1 MISTSNYRQYF
12 TVFCALFAS
21 KGIVCAQTENNQS
34 KKYNVLFIASDD
46 LNSDMH
52 CYGDPLVKTPNLDRL
67 VNMGV
72 RFDRAYNQCPLS
84 NPSRAS
90 LLTGYRPDKT
100 GVKENKTHFREN
112 LPASV
117 TIPQLFKKNGYF
129 TARVGKIFHYGV
141 PGDIGTDG
149 KDDPVSW
156 TQKYNPIGIDKT
168 DEHKVTNYTP
178 SRGLGSS
185 LSFMATEAGD
195 NEHTDGIVA
204 NVAIQMMR
212 QQKEN
217 PFFIAV
223 GFYRPHTP
231 YIAPKKYFDLYPLDK
246 IKLPEE
252 RDDDWV
258 NKPEVAKF
266 TNPLHWNVPE
276 QKRKEVLQAYYASI
290 SFMDAQVGK
299 LLDALKELG
308 IEDNTIIVF
317 WSDHG
322 YLTGQHG
329 QWMKQM
335 LFEHVAQTPLII
347 SVPGLTKGIPSS
359 RIVEFVDIYPTL
371 ADLCGLMAP
380 KDLDGKSLVPLLK
393 KPDMVWDF
401 PAFTQIVRNKKVEG
415 RSIRVDRYRYTEW
428 NEGKEGK
435 ELYDYKTDPLE
446 FDNLA
451 HKQEYKKL
459 VDKLSKQLRDSYKYE
474 TSDFSLTGN

>member
-1 MISTSNYRQYF
+1 MILTRNYRQYL
-12 TVFCALFAS
+12 TVFCALLAG
-21 KGIVCAQTENNQS
+21 KGSLLAQTENNQN

-52 CYGDPLVKTPNLDRL
+52 CYGDSFVKTPNLDRL
-67 VNMGV
+67 VKIGV

-90 LLTGYRPDKT
+90 LMTGYRPDKT
-100 GVKENKTHFREN
+100 GVKRNNVHFREN
-112 LPASV
+112 LPETV
-117 TIPQLFKKNGYF
+117 TIAQLFKENGYF
-129 TARVGKIFHYGV
+129 SGRVGKIFHYGV

-149 KDDPVSW
+149 SDDPASW
-156 TQKYNPIGIDKT
+156 NQKFNPIGIDKT

-178 SRGLGSS
+178 HRGLGSS
-185 LSFMATEAGD
+185 LSFMATDAED
-195 NEHTDGIVA
+195 NEHTDGISA

-217 PFFIAV
+217 PFFMAV

-252 RDDDWV
+252 RADDWV

-266 TNPLHWNVPE
+266 TKPLHWDVPE

-371 ADLCGLMAP
+371 AELCGLDAP
-380 KDLDGKSLVPLLK
+380 KDLHGKSLVPLLK
-393 KPDMVWDF
+393 KPDIVWDF
-401 PAFTQIVRNKKVEG
+401 PAFTQITRNTGNKTVEG
-415 RSIRVDRYRYTEW
+415 RSIRVERYRYTEW
-428 NEGKEGK
+428 DEGKEGA
-435 ELYDYKTDPLE
+435 ELYDYHNDSRE
-446 FDNLA
+446 FNNLA
-451 HKQEYKKL
+451 YKPEYKKM
-459 VDKLSKQLRDSYKYE
+459 VDELSKQLHNSY
-474 TSDFSLTGN
+474 